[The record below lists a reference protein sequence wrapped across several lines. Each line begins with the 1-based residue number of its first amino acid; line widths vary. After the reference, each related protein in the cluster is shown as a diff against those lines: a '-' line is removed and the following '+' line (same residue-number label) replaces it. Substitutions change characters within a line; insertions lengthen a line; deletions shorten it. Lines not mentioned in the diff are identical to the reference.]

1 MEKNPMHE
9 LIMDEADLLHL
20 TIPAIGNAYKEFL
33 NNYNPPGELGYRD
46 RGYGS
51 AVGLL
56 ELISVV
62 PSDDYP
68 DISEEEGYF
77 NRFRELTKEEAF
89 YIPAMATE
97 LEIIDRL
104 RKDYLNPVRELVL
117 NVGRTLDKRN
127 GRFVFTPDEFVE
139 FSYTI
144 NTIRTYMDYRA
155 GRNYLNQ
162 KCIVEDKPID
172 VVVSRQLSSLNAFNN
187 KWNTHWRLYGGS
199 GGVDQFGLI
208 TLAIVDSMDGSI
220 IADAIESEN
229 PHRVL
234 LNDTPYNGLNNII
247 MNPTNFDMKEVMRT
261 SLETDSDAHTFCIP
275 QMLRKRG
282 NRGDYLKYV
291 KKLNKKLKKND
302 NAQINIV

>member
-1 MEKNPMHE
+1 MHE
-9 LIMDEADLLHL
+9 SIMDEADLLHL

-33 NNYNPPGELGYRD
+33 NNYNSHGELGYRD

-51 AVGLL
+51 AIGLL

-68 DISEEEGYF
+68 DISEEGYF
-77 NRFRELTKEEAF
+77 NRLRELTKEEAF

-117 NVGRTLDKRN
+117 NVGRTLDKRS

-144 NTIRTYMDYRA
+144 NTIRTYMDYRS

-172 VVVSRQLSSLNAFNN
+172 IVVSRQLSSLNAFNN
-187 KWNTHWRLYGGS
+187 KWNTHWRLHGGS

-220 IADAIESEN
+220 IVDAIESEN

-234 LNDTPYNGLNNII
+234 LNDTPYSGLNNII
-247 MNPTNFDMKEVMRT
+247 MNPVNSDMKEVMRT

-282 NRGDYLKYV
+282 KRGDYFEYV
-291 KKLNKKLKKND
+291 KKLNRRLKKND
-302 NAQINIV
+302 NAQISIV